1 MRRNMMSMT
10 ISHRLSA
17 AVLPLD
23 GFTGRVLGQRV
34 LCELDGVPLRRPLWK
49 QDGWLVFPDLPPG
62 EHRLA
67 LRCPGFERRTLS
79 LSGDTR
85 TEEAVI
91 LNPGLGY
98 AYPPETAFL
107 SLTLSGLPEAQT
119 QLFAGADDP
128 RQLKL
133 LKEAKAGDSAVKMF
147 LRGPVPRPGWYL
159 LRGKT
164 TEAVFLRRVT
174 VEGDAET
181 ASPLAGKHSRGAALV
196 PARLFPVAEG
206 ETLRI
211 PFRDSGAAY
220 LFCGGKLK
228 TAELRAGEKQS
239 LTWNLEA

>member
-1 MRRNMMSMT
+1 MISMT

-34 LCELDGVPLRRPLWK
+34 LCELDGVPLRRPVWK

-67 LRCPGFERRTLS
+67 LRCPGFEKQTLS
-79 LSGDTR
+79 LSGDVR

-107 SLTLSGLPEAQT
+107 SLTLSGLPEAEERT
-119 QLFAGADDP
+119 RLFAGADDP

-133 LKEAKAGDSAVKMF
+133 MKEAKAGDSAVKMF

-181 ASPLAGKHSRGAALV
+181 ASPLTAKHSRGGTFL
-196 PARLFPVAEG
+196 PARLFLAAAG

-211 PFRDSGAAY
+211 PFRDSGTAC
-220 LFCGGKLK
+220 LFCDGKLK
-228 TAELRAGEKQS
+228 TVELQAGEKQS